1 MHRKEY
7 LDVVFESRDHMAR
20 LHRAYYSQF
29 VTDEI
34 KNLVIRYITR
44 PKIEQSIDRY
54 FNDIPLSLWDALV
67 PKLPRSVEDQLR
79 EHGDYLTTA
88 GGVCILKE
96 AARHLLE
103 ESQK

>member
-7 LDVVFESRDHMAR
+7 IGVVFESRDHMAR

-34 KNLVIRYITR
+34 KHLVLRGITR
-44 PKIEQSIDRY
+44 PKIEQSIDHPS
-54 FNDIPLSLWDALV
+54 FNDIPLSEWDALV

-79 EHGDYLTTA
+79 EHGDYLTMA

-96 AARHLLE
+96 AARQIR
-103 ESQK
+103 EST